1 MLSFSLISCHHDSG
15 FSYTCLYYTSSKKYS
30 GIVFLFTVFKYYMLP
45 WQMNLNVCSNK
56 NTITTHSINLIQSNF
71 ASCYF
76 LEAVIL
82 PHILSAEQESM
93 LLPVDLL
100 WHLSGFYI
108 TKPDVNPLDHPKHLD
123 KKKSCVLLP
132 LSFMDNVRVLQMQN
146 REYLIMFVY
155 KCTWGLLTLV
165 TISHLLPDMVMLLQ
179 SS

>member
-1 MLSFSLISCHHDSG
+1 MLSFSLISCHHHSG

-30 GIVFLFTVFKYYMLP
+30 GIVFLFTVFKYYVLP

-56 NTITTHSINLIQSNF
+56 NAITTHSINLIQSNF

-100 WHLSGFYI
+100 WHLSGFYL
-108 TKPDVNPLDHPKHLD
+108 TKPDVNPLNHPKHLD
-123 KKKSCVLLP
+123 KKKVVFCFHSVSWIMQESCKCRTESI
-132 LSFMDNVRVLQMQN
+132 LSCLFKNVPEV
-146 REYLIMFVY
+146 
-155 KCTWGLLTLV
+155 C
-165 TISHLLPDMVMLLQ
+165 
-179 SS
+179 

>member
-1 MLSFSLISCHHDSG
+1 MLSFSLISCHHHSG

-30 GIVFLFTVFKYYMLP
+30 GIVFLFTVFKYYVLP

-100 WHLSGFYI
+100 WHLSGFFSYE
-108 TKPDVNPLDHPKHLD
+108 TRCKPPEPSKALGW
-123 KKKSCVLLP
+123 KKSCVLLP
-132 LSFMDNVRVLQMQN
+132 LSFMDNARVLQMQN
-146 REYLIMFVY
+146 REYLIMFV
-155 KCTWGLLTLV
+155 
-165 TISHLLPDMVMLLQ
+165 
-179 SS
+179 

>member
-1 MLSFSLISCHHDSG
+1 MLSFSLISCHHHSG

-30 GIVFLFTVFKYYMLP
+30 GIVFLFTVFKYYVLP

-100 WHLSGFYI
+100 WHLSGFYL
-108 TKPDVNPLDHPKHLD
+108 TKHLD

-132 LSFMDNVRVLQMQN
+132 LSFMDNARVLQMQN
-146 REYLIMFVY
+146 REYLIMFV
-155 KCTWGLLTLV
+155 
-165 TISHLLPDMVMLLQ
+165 
-179 SS
+179 

>member
-100 WHLSGFYI
+100 WHLSGFNI
-108 TKPDVNPLDHPKHLD
+108 TKPDVNPLNHPKHLD
-123 KKKSCVLLP
+123 KKKGCVLLP

-146 REYLIMFVY
+146 REYLIMF
-155 KCTWGLLTLV
+155 
-165 TISHLLPDMVMLLQ
+165 I
-179 SS
+179 